1 MEDILY
7 LNKENEEVFPRG
19 SIIDGFMRQ
28 TNLGDIIAPTNP
40 QRVAP
45 VEVEGDCRPFTAPRL
60 CTLCESG
67 SLQTV
72 NHVVSRYDGQK
83 HKIFK
88 NLNCSTQNVIYYIFA
103 AVGTQRTML
112 EVQKI

>member
-7 LNKENEEVFPRG
+7 LQKNEEVFPRG
-19 SIIDGFMRQ
+19 SIIAGFRRKKSIEE
-28 TNLGDIIAPTNP
+28 IIAPTNP
-40 QRVAP
+40 QRAAP

-72 NHVVSRYDGQK
+72 NHVVLRYDGQK

-88 NLNCSTQNVIYYIFA
+88 NLICSTHNVIYYIFA

-112 EVQKI
+112 EVQQI